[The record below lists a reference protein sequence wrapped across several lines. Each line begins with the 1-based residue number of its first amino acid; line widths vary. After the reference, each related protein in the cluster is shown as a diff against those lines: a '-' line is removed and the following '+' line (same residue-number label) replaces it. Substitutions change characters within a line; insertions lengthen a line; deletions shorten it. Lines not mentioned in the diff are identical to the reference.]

1 MLRLPSVQF
10 EYTLVFSGDPALNL
24 PEVPDLAEDEADPAA
39 LAKHKELFA
48 ERERLL
54 RVARETGNWGP
65 LLHAGA
71 EPTMFQMKPIHG
83 MALVYLS
90 GEAARGQLVQAET
103 VALAFRL
110 ALMRVDNLGAFQV
123 KRDAKAA
130 NGLGLVTAATME
142 KLYDIGLD
150 IGNPNLGRSVV
161 GELGQIVL
169 SRALEG
175 VSPKS

>member
-24 PEVPDLAEDEADPAA
+24 PEVPDLAEEEADPAV
-39 LAKHKELFA
+39 LAKHKELA
-48 ERERLL
+48 TERGRLL
-54 RVARETGNWGP
+54 RVARETGNWGA

-71 EPTMFQMKPIHG
+71 EPTMFQMRPIHG

-90 GEAARGQLVQAET
+90 GEATRGQFVKAET

-110 ALMRVDNLGAFQV
+110 ALMRIDNLGGLQV

-142 KLYDIGLD
+142 KIYDIGLD
-150 IGNPNLGRSVV
+150 LGTPQLGRSVV
-161 GELGQIVL
+161 AELGEIVL
-169 SRALEG
+169 ERALEG